1 MSSEPLERLPEANYY
16 RAKTLGNGAYG
27 SVCLVYDDD
36 GNEFAAKTF
45 WEEEAEG
52 NDDEGWGDD
61 DDGGWWDEAAA
72 PGIDCGVLREI
83 CMLRLLNGAHPHL
96 MAMHDVSKMVED
108 GEEKM
113 LMVMPAQAGSL
124 SGAIEGGGLTNKAK
138 MRIAVL
144 SLHALAF
151 LHSHGVI
158 HRDIKPDNILLDH
171 LGDPVLAD
179 FSLAKVVGGKAA
191 AAKGGGGGAV
201 GKRSKAERKNK
212 RKAYDDAADDEQQ
225 PPALTCGMGTPTY
238 TAPEIVNGEAY
249 GVKADVFSL
258 GVVLLELFHGEALDA
273 WKNKHALKQLEEIKA
288 KLSDKPLPSLL
299 KAMLEVDPEQRVS
312 AEEALQRLTASAGKV
327 LGGALPTAKEV
338 YLPAM
343 ASEAVAA
350 VADAAAAAASSGKGG
365 HANKRAKTNG
375 GGDGLSASRLCHLL
389 GAACPQTAA
398 DAECLYHRSAA
409 ARDAGVSGA
418 AACALI
424 ACKISESD
432 TYCPYDVS
440 GLHAMRHE
448 EYDEAGYPELERAI
462 LAEVGYAVISCTAQ
476 KAAPL
481 AELRSVNA

>member
-52 NDDEGWGDD
+52 NDAEGWGDD

-212 RKAYDDAADDEQQ
+212 RKACDDAADDEQQ

-312 AEEALQRLTASAGKV
+312 AEEALQRLAASAGKV
-327 LGGALPTAKEV
+327 LAARCRRRRKSTCRRWPARPWPPLQTPPPPPRRRARVATPTSARR
-338 YLPAM
+338 PT
-343 ASEAVAA
+343 EAATGSARRVCATCSA
-350 VADAAAAAASSGKGG
+350 R
-365 HANKRAKTNG
+365 RARRRPPTR
-375 GGDGLSASRLCHLL
+375 SAS
-389 GAACPQTAA
+389 TI
-398 DAECLYHRSAA
+398 
-409 ARDAGVSGA
+409 AR
-418 AACALI
+418 
-424 ACKISESD
+424 
-432 TYCPYDVS
+432 P
-440 GLHAMRHE
+440 
-448 EYDEAGYPELERAI
+448 PRATP
-462 LAEVGYAVISCTAQ
+462 V
-476 KAAPL
+476 
-481 AELRSVNA
+481 